1 MADDRRPVFPAAPRR
16 TASLPPP
23 KPLDPPRY
31 PENPSPWARL
41 GRWIFDR
48 VTRRRSEFPSGPG

>member
-1 MADDRRPVFPAAPRR
+1 MPQDRPVFPAAPRR
-16 TASLPPP
+16 TADPLPPP

-41 GRWIFDR
+41 GQWLFDR
-48 VTRRRSEFPSGPG
+48 LTRR